1 MSAGIVAS
9 SWNGRMAFSNS
20 KSYAIS
26 SAPLET
32 GTLPVTT
39 TFMAATA
46 SNSRLVLYD
55 PVNRALSSIDPG
67 TLMVSPGQFDFG
79 QVLINGTAS
88 ASFTVSNLSSQ
99 DVNVTV
105 TSSQPVF
112 KVPATPVS
120 INAGQLAQ
128 FTVTCAPTAAGTF
141 AGLLT
146 LGVPG
151 QPQFN
156 RTASITAEA
165 VSVITRLNVDFS
177 AGAPADGS
185 TGGNATYQED
195 GLFFSTPNQIFRV
208 GANAANRPNNG
219 TPHIAPLSLQKPL
232 SIGRLDGGVFRLHSV
247 DLAEYSTVFPQPKD
261 ITFTGVKSNSSTVST
276 TFTIDGIIDGTG
288 PLADF
293 QTFVFPATFRDLVSA
308 QVTVDGYAMD
318 NLVFENVSTGPAS
331 AAVSSVGAGA
341 ATLDLDADGE
351 PDVWITGAGVSAKG
365 VSLTTH
371 DFAYTRRAGLPDA
384 AVILQGSPDGMTWSG
399 LTPGFDYTVESV
411 VVDEELNREKVRL
424 SIPTASD
431 IPWEFRLISAP

>member
-128 FTVTCAPTAAGTF
+128 ITVTCAPTAAGTF

-151 QPQFN
+151 QSQFN
-156 RTASITAEA
+156 RTASITADA

-177 AGAPADGS
+177 DGAPADGT

-195 GLFFSTPNQIFRV
+195 GLIFSTPNQIFRV

-219 TPHIAPLSLQKPL
+219 TPHIAPLFLQKPL
-232 SIGRLDGGVFRLHSV
+232 SIARVDGGVFHLHSV
-247 DLAEYSTVFPQPKD
+247 DLAEYSTVYPQPKG
-261 ITFTGVKSNSSTVST
+261 ITFTGVKSNSTTVST
-276 TFTIDGIIDGTG
+276 TFTIDGVIDGTG

-293 QTFVFPATFRDLVSA
+293 QTFTFPATFRDLISA
-308 QVTVDGYAMD
+308 QVTVDVYALD
-318 NLVFENVSTGPAS
+318 NLVFENVSVSPAS
-331 AAVSSVGAGA
+331 AVMNTASAGA
-341 ATLDLDADGE
+341 ATLDLDAEGT
-351 PDVWITGAGVSAKG
+351 PDVWITGAGVSTKDG
-365 VSLTTH
+365 SLTTH
-371 DFAYTRRAGLPDA
+371 RFTYTRRAGLPDA
-384 AVILQGSPDGMTWSG
+384 AVMLQGSRDGMTWNG
-399 LTPGFDYTVESV
+399 LTPGLDYSVESV
-411 VVDEELNREKVRL
+411 IADEERNCEKVRL
-424 SIPTASD
+424 GIPTAPG
-431 IPWEFRLISAP
+431 IPWQFRLISAP